1 MSEAGDVK
9 STGREDAKEQLA
21 NAGGP
26 VVGISWHRS
35 VSCSLWLFV
44 GNCNCLGK
52 TTSVQTLSFSLST
65 VSVCFP
71 LPEYSPPYSTAKLRE
86 WALASCS
93 TIRRTR
99 LAYLPIYRP
108 QATDRREAD
117 GIHSPTI
124 PVPYLYMR

>member
-35 VSCSLWLFV
+35 VSCSLGLFV

-52 TTSVQTLSFSLST
+52 TTSVQTLSFSLSL
-65 VSVCFP
+65 CLFP
-71 LPEYSPPYSTAKLRE
+71 SSGVFSALQDCEIEGMGPGFLFYHSSDQAGLPTHLQ
-86 WALASCS
+86 
-93 TIRRTR
+93 TTG
-99 LAYLPIYRP
+99 YR
-108 QATDRREAD
+108 QKR
-117 GIHSPTI
+117 S
-124 PVPYLYMR
+124 